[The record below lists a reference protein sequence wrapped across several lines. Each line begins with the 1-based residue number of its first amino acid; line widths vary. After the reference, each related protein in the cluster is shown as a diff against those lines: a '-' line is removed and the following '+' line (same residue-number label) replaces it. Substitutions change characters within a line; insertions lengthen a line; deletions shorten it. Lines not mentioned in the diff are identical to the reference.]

1 MYGWGTTNYKLGTS
15 DKKRVMSSFA
25 KKKCRNATFISNATL
40 QNNLKNKI
48 LSIFFEKVVSVQRL
62 TP

>member
-40 QNNLKNKI
+40 EERHKNI
-48 LSIFFEKVVSVQRL
+48 LIEIHPNKGVAVGQ
-62 TP
+62 